1 MDLFIPKE
9 TAKATIGGRTYLE
22 NTVFETL
29 YSLDVNA
36 YTEKKKNLTYLSWA
50 PAWAEVKKRY
60 PDANYVIE
68 QFGEERL
75 PYIYDP
81 KTGYMVFTNMT
92 IQGQT
97 YRMWLPVMDE
107 NNNAMKDAPYTYE
120 VKEYNYGK
128 PTGKMVEKSVDAADM
143 FNVNKTIMRCLVK
156 NLAMFGLGLYIY
168 AGEDLP
174 EEKPKDET
182 PPQPSPLDTT
192 IAEIDAVAKDLPAKG
207 VAKAKIGEAIKS
219 VCGTPNYK
227 KITEVEVAQKVLEA
241 LKNLG
246 GNE

>member
-1 MDLFIPKE
+1 M
-9 TAKATIGGRTYLE
+9 E
-22 NTVFETL
+22 NNIFNEL
-29 YSLDVNA
+29 YAVNVNEHV
-36 YTEKKKNLTYLSWA
+36 EKKKNLSYLSWA
-50 PAWAEVKKRY
+50 WGWAEVKKRY

-68 QFGEERL
+68 QFGEMQL
-75 PYIYDP
+75 PYLHDP

-107 NNNAMKDAPYTYE
+107 NNNAMKDVAYTYE
-120 VKEYNYGK
+120 VKEYNFGK
-128 PTGKMVEKSVDAADM
+128 PTGKMITKSVEPADM

-174 EEKPKDET
+174 DEKPVEEA
-182 PPQPSPLDTT
+182 PPTPSPLDSVIT
-192 IAEIDAVAKDLPAKG
+192 EIDTVAKDLPTKG
-207 VAKAKIGEAIKS
+207 VAKAKIGETIKE

-227 KITEVEVAQKVLEA
+227 KITEVETARKVLET

-246 GNE
+246 GNA

>member
-1 MDLFIPKE
+1 M
-9 TAKATIGGRTYLE
+9 E
-22 NTVFETL
+22 NSVFNEL
-29 YSLDVNA
+29 YAVNVNE
-36 YTEKKKNLTYLSWA
+36 YVEKKKNLSYLSWA

-68 QFGEERL
+68 QFGENQL
-75 PYIYDP
+75 PYIHDP
-81 KTGYMVFTNMT
+81 NTGYLVFTNMT

-97 YRMWLPVMDE
+97 HRMWLPVMDE
-107 NNNAMKDAPYTYE
+107 NNNAMKDTPYTYE

-128 PTGKMVEKSVDAADM
+128 PTGKMVTKSVEAADM

-156 NLAMFGLGLYIY
+156 NIAMFGLGLYIY

-174 EEKPKDET
+174 DEKSVDET
-182 PPQPSPLDTT
+182 PPQPSPLETT
-192 IAEIDAVAKDLPAKG
+192 IADIDAVAKELPNKG
-207 VAKAKIGEAIKS
+207 VPKAKIGEAIKS

-246 GNE
+246 GTKE

>member
-1 MDLFIPKE
+1 M
-9 TAKATIGGRTYLE
+9 E
-22 NTVFETL
+22 NNIFNEL
-29 YSLDVNA
+29 YAVNVNEHV
-36 YTEKKKNLTYLSWA
+36 EKKKNLSYLSWA
-50 PAWAEVKKRY
+50 WGWAEVKKRY

-68 QFGEERL
+68 QFGEMQL
-75 PYIYDP
+75 PYLHDP

-107 NNNAMKDAPYTYE
+107 NNNAMKDVAYTYE
-120 VKEYNYGK
+120 VKEYNFGK
-128 PTGKMVEKSVDAADM
+128 PTGKMITKSVEPADM

-174 EEKPKDET
+174 DEKPVEEA
-182 PPQPSPLDTT
+182 PPAPSPLDTA
-192 IAEIDAVAKDLPAKG
+192 IAEIDAVAKDLPTKG
-207 VAKAKIGEAIKS
+207 VAKAKIGETIKE

-227 KITEVEVAQKVLEA
+227 KITEVDTARKVLEA

-246 GNE
+246 GNA

>member
-1 MDLFIPKE
+1 ME
-9 TAKATIGGRTYLE
+9 AKNI
-22 NTVFETL
+22 FDTL
-29 YSLDVNA
+29 YAIDVSDH
-36 YTEKKKNLTYLSWA
+36 TEKKKNLTYLSWA
-50 PAWAEVKKRY
+50 WAWAEVKKLY
-60 PDANYVIE
+60 PDANYIIE
-68 QFGEERL
+68 QFGDERL

-107 NNNAMKDAPYTYE
+107 VNNAMKDAPYTYE

-128 PTGKMVEKSVDAADM
+128 PTGKMITKSVDAADM
-143 FNVNKTIMRCLVK
+143 FAVNKAIMRCLVK

-174 EEKPKDET
+174 EVKEEA
-182 PPQPSPLDTT
+182 PPLSPIDLA
-192 IAEIDAVAKDLPAKG
+192 IAEIDVVAKELPSKG
-207 VAKAKIGEAIKS
+207 VTKAKIGEAIKS
-219 VCGTPNYK
+219 ICGTPNYK
-227 KITEVEVAQKVLEA
+227 KIQDVDMAKKVLEA

-246 GNE
+246 GDAA

>member
-1 MDLFIPKE
+1 M
-9 TAKATIGGRTYLE
+9 E
-22 NTVFETL
+22 NSIFNEL
-29 YSLDVNA
+29 YSVNVNDHV
-36 YTEKKKNLTYLSWA
+36 EKKKNLSYLSWA
-50 PAWAEVKKRY
+50 WAWAEVKKRY

-68 QFGEERL
+68 QFGENQL

-92 IQGQT
+92 IQDQT

-120 VKEYNYGK
+120 VKEYNFGK
-128 PTGKMVEKSVDAADM
+128 PTGKMVTKTVEAADM
-143 FNVNKTIMRCLVK
+143 FNINKTIMRCLVK

-174 EEKPKDET
+174 DDKPTEET
-182 PPQPSPLDTT
+182 PPEPSPLDVVIT
-192 IAEIDAVAKDLPAKG
+192 EIDTVAKELPSKG
-207 VAKAKIGEAIKS
+207 ITKTKIGDAIKS

-227 KITEVEVAQKVLEA
+227 KITEVEVAQKVLET